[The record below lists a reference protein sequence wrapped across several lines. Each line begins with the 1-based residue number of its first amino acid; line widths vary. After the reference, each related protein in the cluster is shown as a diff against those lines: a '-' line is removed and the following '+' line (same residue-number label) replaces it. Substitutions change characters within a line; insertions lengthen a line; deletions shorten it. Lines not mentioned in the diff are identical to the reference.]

1 MPINNPLLI
10 YIYIYIKKLVGFEG
24 EQKKIIVNIYFW
36 NQLVAI
42 MNNFRI
48 LTTQI
53 LLLIVDVKL
62 CKFLSILIISY
73 HHYMLDT
80 WQRQD

>member
-1 MPINNPLLI
+1 M
-10 YIYIYIKKLVGFEG
+10 GFEG
-24 EQKKIIVNIYFW
+24 EQKNKIVNIYFW

>member
-1 MPINNPLLI
+1 
-10 YIYIYIKKLVGFEG
+10 VGFEG
-24 EQKKIIVNIYFW
+24 EQKKKIVNIYFW